1 MLSGS
6 FMNLFIK
13 KVVVVDVYAT
23 SDNELLIGCGIFSI
37 KQKGVS
43 LEESFSIN
51 SFSDYPLQKLAKY
64 PVIIILNGKG
74 VVQKQT
80 RLGNGEGDE
89 GTSFYQGINDE
100 FYKSVAITSKYAGIA
115 FCRKEHIEQVVEF
128 FTENSIPIIDLVVGN
143 LFVISL
149 FEKLGLESSY
159 IGHGFEFTDGL
170 ISKKQEHQAQEEEE
184 INFLEG
190 KIRRDQI
197 LQYCAALLYN
207 TYGRVD
213 LSFELPPKV
222 LESRVKYLSYKRN
235 FPVFSALALL
245 LFILVLISGSLRE
258 EASIRIANMYQARV
272 RVEKAISKEKALKS
286 KSVELIKEANR
297 IGNYFE
303 NHPFVLDMIGETLPI
318 NVVLKNIEVNPLT
331 SKLVNNQ
338 EVLINSGV
346 VLIEGVTKS
355 PLDVTSWVNQLSTEG
370 WVERVSIQSFT
381 SNDKSYQFELEI
393 HIKDV

>member
-6 FMNLFIK
+6 VRNLFVK
-13 KVVVVDVYAT
+13 RVVVVDIFTT
-23 SDNELLIGCGIFSI
+23 SDSSLLISCGVFSI
-37 KQKGVS
+37 KQKGIS
-43 LEESFSIN
+43 LEESFSI
-51 SFSDYPLQKLAKY
+51 SSLSDYPLQKLAKY
-64 PVIIILNGKG
+64 PIIIVLNGKG

-100 FYKSVAITSKYAGIA
+100 FYKSVAISSKYAGIA
-115 FCRKEHIEQVVEF
+115 FCRKEHLEPVVDF
-128 FTENSIPIIDLVVGN
+128 FTENSIPILDMVVGS

-149 FEKLGLESSY
+149 FEKLGVESSY

-170 ISKKQEHQAQEEEE
+170 ITRKQEHQAGEEEE
-184 INFLEG
+184 VDFLEG

-197 LQYCAALLYN
+197 LQYCAALLYH

-235 FPVFSALALL
+235 FPVFSALVLL
-245 LFILVLISGSLRE
+245 LFILVLISGRLRE
-258 EASIRIANMYQARV
+258 ESSVRIANVYQTRV

-286 KSVELIKEANR
+286 RSVELTREANR
-297 IGNYFE
+297 ISTYFE
-303 NHPFVLDMIGETLPI
+303 DHPFVLDVIGETLPL
-318 NVVLKNIEVNPLT
+318 NVVLKTIEINPLT

-338 EVLINSGV
+338 EVLVRSGI
-346 VLIEGVTKS
+346 VLIEGVTQS
-355 PLDVTSWVNQLSTEG
+355 PIDVTSWVNQLSTEE
-370 WVERVSIQSFT
+370 WVERVSIRSFT

-393 HIKDV
+393 YIKDV

>member
-6 FMNLFIK
+6 FINLFIK

-23 SDNELLIGCGIFSI
+23 SDSELLIGCGIFSI

-170 ISKKQEHQAQEEEE
+170 ITKKQEHQVQEEEE

-222 LESRVKYLSYKRN
+222 LESRVRYLSYKRN
-235 FPVFSALALL
+235 FPVFSALVLL

-381 SNDKSYQFELEI
+381 SNEKSYQFELEI
-393 HIKDV
+393 YIKDV